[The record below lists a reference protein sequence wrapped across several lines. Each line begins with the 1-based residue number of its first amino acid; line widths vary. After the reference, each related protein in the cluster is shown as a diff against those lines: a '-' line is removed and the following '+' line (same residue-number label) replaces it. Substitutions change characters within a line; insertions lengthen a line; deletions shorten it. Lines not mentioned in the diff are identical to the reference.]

1 MKIYDFYFRSETKE
15 AQNAK
20 VFFDSPEDAKEYVGI
35 HNKKVIAAYARIYR
49 DKKGSN
55 ISRKDELG
63 K

>member
-1 MKIYDFYFRSETKE
+1 
-15 AQNAK
+15 